1 MIWLEIVYKS
11 QLYTEYQ
18 RDGIHKIIHLL
29 FSPARL
35 CIFQCFCL
43 SINQINLGVF
53 HVLVILKLH
62 IDGTYACCSV
72 IAVVMMNLLWDTVKF
87 SD

>member
-18 RDGIHKIIHLL
+18 RDGKHINIIPLL
-29 FSPARL
+29 FSPVRL
-35 CIFQCFCL
+35 YYSMLYL
-43 SINQINLGVF
+43 SINQSNLGVF
-53 HVLVILKLH
+53 HVSIILKLH
-62 IDGTYACCSV
+62 IEGTYACCSV